1 MCIIV
6 IDALLIAKANVWLFK
21 DATITV
27 LSQNGSIDLE
37 SHEVRLLYSR
47 RENDRTVA
55 RIVAERDGVVKA
67 QVAPRDDGK
76 DQAEAFKALR
86 KHVEMCLDR
95 ILQEVPGAISHGKAD
110 LGFGPGPSRAPAISP
125 AALSVS
131 PTGVTPGQSIENRER
146 LESQGRVALPMDAP
160 PAYGKA
166 VRDWRS
172 SNDEK
177 KN

>member
-1 MCIIV
+1 M
-6 IDALLIAKANVWLFK
+6 
-21 DATITV
+21 

-37 SHEVRLLYSR
+37 NHEVRLLYSR
-47 RENDRTVA
+47 RQNERMVA
-55 RIVAERDGVVKA
+55 RIVAEKEGIVKA

-95 ILQEVPGAISHGKAD
+95 ILQDVPGAIPNGKAE
-110 LGFGPGPSRAPAISP
+110 LGVGPGSSRNPTTSP
-125 AALSVS
+125 GATPTS
-131 PTGVTPGQSIENRER
+131 PVREATGRSMENTER
-146 LESQGRVALPMDAP
+146 LEPQGRVALPMDAP

-166 VRDWRS
+166 VREWRS

-177 KN
+177 KS